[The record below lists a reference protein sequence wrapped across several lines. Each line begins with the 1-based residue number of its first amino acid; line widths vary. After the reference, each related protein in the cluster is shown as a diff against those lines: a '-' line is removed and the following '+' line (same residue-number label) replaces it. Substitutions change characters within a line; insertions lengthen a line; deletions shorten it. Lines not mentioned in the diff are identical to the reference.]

1 MGYHL
6 ENMFGCCCFLWV
18 LIRKFVPWGQ
28 VEDDWGDQDIAA
40 IIQQEG
46 WTKLFLYYSRKSRPR
61 RDWTYKDESIYC
73 MFSFLA
79 LMFAS

>member
-28 VEDDWGDQDIAA
+28 IEDDWGDQDIAA
-40 IIQQEG
+40 II
-46 WTKLFLYYSRKSRPR
+46 
-61 RDWTYKDESIYC
+61 
-73 MFSFLA
+73 
-79 LMFAS
+79 